1 MQPLEAHCPHQQIR
15 FSNSFNLSA
24 INENEVDAVVNST
37 NENLDETQCSP
48 GLHATAGPGL
58 AEECATLGGC
68 RTGMAKVTNAYDLPA
83 RRVIHTVGPKYAVKY
98 HTAAENALS
107 HCYRSCLELL
117 IENGLQRYYI
127 VVFGVSRSIGIC
139 SQLIWDRALGL
150 PLERPK
156 SVTMEWL
163 ENKCKK

>member
-15 FSNSFNLSA
+15 SSNSFNLSA
-24 INENEVDAVVNST
+24 SNENEVDAVVNST

-48 GLHATAGPGL
+48 GLHVAAGPGL
-58 AEECATLGGC
+58 AEECATLEG
-68 RTGMAKVTNAYDLPA
+68 
-83 RRVIHTVGPKYAVKY
+83 IHTVGPKYAVKY
-98 HTAAENALS
+98 HTASENALS

-127 VVFGVSRSIGIC
+127 VLFGVSRSIGIC

-150 PLERPK
+150 LLERPK